1 MGTKAPCTILP
12 PWRRSYKE
20 GLIFQKS
27 RVMFGLIHGFI
38 QHISAKDE
46 VQILILGLDGA
57 GKTTLLEQMKG
68 IYKKTPGIPPDRIPP
83 TIGLNL
89 GKMDVNN
96 CRVIFWDLG
105 GQVRMRSIWEKYFAE
120 AHGMIYV
127 IDAAD
132 EERMEEARLA
142 LGEAVVRGMREKRKK
157 KKGWGGRCGGGC
169 FALLAFLTF
178 VVLCSQTEAVH
189 QHEELRDIPILLLA
203 NKQDLT
209 VSELERNLR

>member
-1 MGTKAPCTILP
+1 
-12 PWRRSYKE
+12 
-20 GLIFQKS
+20 
-27 RVMFGLIHGFI
+27 MFGLIHGFI

-142 LGEAVVRGMREKRKK
+142 LG
-157 KKGWGGRCGGGC
+157 
-169 FALLAFLTF
+169 
-178 VVLCSQTEAVH
+178 
-189 QHEELRDIPILLLA
+189 
-203 NKQDLT
+203 
-209 VSELERNLR
+209 

>member
-1 MGTKAPCTILP
+1 
-12 PWRRSYKE
+12 
-20 GLIFQKS
+20 
-27 RVMFGLIHGFI
+27 MFGLIHGFI

-142 LGEAVVRGMREKRKK
+142 L
-157 KKGWGGRCGGGC
+157 
-169 FALLAFLTF
+169 
-178 VVLCSQTEAVH
+178 EAVH

-209 VSELERNLR
+209 GAAKSEHLTQKFNPQKLLPTAFRVQLASCLTCDGIEEGVGWVVEEARNRARTLT

>member
-1 MGTKAPCTILP
+1 MG
-12 PWRRSYKE
+12 
-20 GLIFQKS
+20 
-27 RVMFGLIHGFI
+27 
-38 QHISAKDE
+38 
-46 VQILILGLDGA
+46 
-57 GKTTLLEQMKG
+57 LEQMKG

-120 AHGMIYV
+120 AHGIIYV

-142 LGEAVVRGMREKRKK
+142 L
-157 KKGWGGRCGGGC
+157 
-169 FALLAFLTF
+169 
-178 VVLCSQTEAVH
+178 EAVH

-209 VSELERNLR
+209 GAAKSEHL